1 MADHT
6 RRSGDASEPVE
17 DAYVPLGLKLLVLV
31 MFALFVTIVVLV
43 GLTVYR
49 MGLLTL

>member
-1 MADHT
+1 MADRT
-6 RRSGDASEPVE
+6 SRSGDAHEPVE

-31 MFALFVTIVVLV
+31 MFALLVTILVLV
-43 GLTVYR
+43 GLTLYR